1 MGDNDSDNDD
11 FIDLTG
17 PSHRRQDSSS
27 QPVLRPHADSFSTVA
42 SHESI
47 FSAVGK
53 LLYPQPTTLEEHPLE
68 MPRSGLLPDPMVISN
83 TPTEELTFYVD
94 PPILPLKSAL
104 EAQLLQH
111 FVVHLAPTFDLG
123 DQEQTFATSLPQQAA
138 ICPPLFRAIIR
149 LAEQDLMR
157 RSDSALSPTGAAH
170 HHDDLPGLHL
180 LLQALAADTD
190 DNLLAAMVLGLHR
203 IIVQKPTDGNLVD
216 EIHSPMNLGL
226 VWSRLLSVGSAAE
239 TIRHAVF
246 WAFVR
251 EEIYISIMYQRRPTC
266 FIDPGSGRLDVESG
280 LGPADDYS
288 WANRITWH
296 LLVVLEYCFGEHK
309 DVTTYG
315 RLVDYAEAW
324 MQARPASFTPI
335 FIQDKRS
342 RGIEDSPEGARQE
355 EPLTYFPDIICL
367 SDLAVLGLQ
376 YYHLV
381 RILLIAYDP
390 GIPRVG
396 FDQRAAARAIDQS
409 MRNDVEIVCGIAES
423 LDSTNPAHLAACQ
436 AVALAGD
443 RFEDEGELKV
453 LLEILTKT
461 EKKFGWTTLPA

>member
-1 MGDNDSDNDD
+1 MGALYNGDNDSDEDD
-11 FIDLTG
+11 FIDQPG
-17 PSHRRQDSSS
+17 PPSHRRKESSV
-27 QPVLRPHADSFSTVA
+27 QPIFHPHADSFSTVA
-42 SHESI
+42 SRESI
-47 FSAVGK
+47 SSALGR
-53 LLYPQPTTLEEHPLE
+53 LMFPTPATLEEHPLE
-68 MPRSGLLPDPMVISN
+68 MHSSDLFPGIAETLER
-83 TPTEELTFYVD
+83 PTEPLTFYVD
-94 PPILPLKSAL
+94 PPLLPLKSAL

-123 DQEQTFATSLPQQAA
+123 DHEQTFATSLPQQAA

-157 RSDSALSPTGAAH
+157 RSHSALSPLMGKAH
-170 HHDDLPGLHL
+170 HHDDLSGLHL
-180 LLQALAADTD
+180 LLQTLAVDTD
-190 DNLLAAMVLGLHR
+190 ENLLAAMVLVLHR
-203 IIVQKPTDGNLVD
+203 MIVQKPTDESLVG
-216 EIHSPMNLGL
+216 ELHSPTNLGL
-226 VWSRLLSVGSAAE
+226 IWSRLLSVGSAAD

-251 EEIYISIMYQRRPTC
+251 EEIYVSILYQRRPTC
-266 FIDPGSGRLDVESG
+266 FIDQSPGRLEVESG
-280 LGPADDYS
+280 LDPADDYT

-309 DVTTYG
+309 DPVTHG

-324 MQARPASFTPI
+324 MQARPTSFTPM
-335 FIQDKRS
+335 FMQDKRP
-342 RGIEDSPEGARQE
+342 GTAEC
-355 EPLTYFPDIICL
+355 YFPEIICL
-367 SDLAVLGLQ
+367 GDLAVLGLQ

-396 FDQRAAARAIDQS
+396 FDQRAAARAMDHA
-409 MRNDVEIVCGIAES
+409 MRSDVGIVCGIAES

-443 RFEDEGELKV
+443 RFEDEGELKT

-461 EKKFGWTTLPA
+461 EDKFGWTTWPA